1 MVKQEAVILSTLRVT
16 GEVGEVL
23 RLRREELGLTQK
35 EVAAKIGVSRKWYI
49 DLEQGKPTVE
59 LYKVLD
65 TFWAL
70 GLELQVKV
78 AS

>member
-65 TFWAL
+65 AFWSL

>member
-1 MVKQEAVILSTLRVT
+1 MVKQEAVILSTLRFT

>member
-1 MVKQEAVILSTLRVT
+1 MTQQDATGIRTLHIT
-16 GEVGEVL
+16 GEVGQAV

-35 EVAAKIGVSRKWYI
+35 EVASKIGVSRKWYI

-65 TFWAL
+65 AFWAL
-70 GLELQVKV
+70 DLELQVKA

>member
-1 MVKQEAVILSTLRVT
+1 MTQQDATVMRTLHVT
-16 GEVGEVL
+16 GEVGEAV

-70 GLELQVKV
+70 NLELQVKA